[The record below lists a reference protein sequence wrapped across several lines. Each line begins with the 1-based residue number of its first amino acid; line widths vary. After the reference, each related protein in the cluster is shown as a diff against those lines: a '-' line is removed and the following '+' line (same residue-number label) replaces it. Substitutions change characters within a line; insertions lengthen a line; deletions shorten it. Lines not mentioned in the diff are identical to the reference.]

1 MKHLFL
7 GFRPAEARYELGISH
22 AISSLDSCMQR
33 VREYLEKNPSEPV
46 NFPLIGSHLGGLH
59 WPVVREIIEH
69 RIPDTF
75 TKNLYI
81 LP

>member
-7 GFRPAEARYELGISH
+7 GFRPAEARYE
-22 AISSLDSCMQR
+22 
-33 VREYLEKNPSEPV
+33 
-46 NFPLIGSHLGGLH
+46 
-59 WPVVREIIEH
+59 
-69 RIPDTF
+69 IPDTI